1 MNQYP
6 KPYLGGFRNVKNGKV
21 YHNAFGQTDQKK
33 TEHKTKFHRV
43 TQTYT
48 YETRSTKVMREFGT
62 QMERRFLWI
71 DKRNDKKMEPRVYFT
86 KEMWDARREE
96 AALFI

>member
-1 MNQYP
+1 
-6 KPYLGGFRNVKNGKV
+6 
-21 YHNAFGQTDQKK
+21 
-33 TEHKTKFHRV
+33 
-43 TQTYT
+43 
-48 YETRSTKVMREFGT
+48 MREFGT